1 MVISAITG
9 IRRLSEGLP
18 LRMVRPSDSPKG
30 DIHYQFAGRWEGEW
44 QAWRMHMECQ
54 ESGWAEGDISEG
66 FTPFENER
74 PAKLVVH

>member
-1 MVISAITG
+1 MSDFGDYRHPKAQKDYRCEWCGQAI
-9 IRRLSEGLP
+9 
-18 LRMVRPSDSPKG
+18 PKG
-30 DIHYQFAGRWEGEW
+30 DIHYQFAGRWECEW

-54 ESGWAEGDISEG
+54 ESGWAEGDISDG